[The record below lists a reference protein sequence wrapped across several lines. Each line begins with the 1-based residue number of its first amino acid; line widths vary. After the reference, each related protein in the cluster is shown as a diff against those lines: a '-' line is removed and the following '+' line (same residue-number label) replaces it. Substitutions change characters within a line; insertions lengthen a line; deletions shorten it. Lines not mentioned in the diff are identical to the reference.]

1 MRVALAQDFW
11 ALLQKGVLFLGQAE
25 RNFALVY
32 PHCGAAIGLILGFS
46 EPLYQDSLIRTRAP
60 SPGGRWT

>member
-11 ALLQKGVLFLGQAE
+11 ALLQKGLLFLGQAE

-32 PHCGAAIGLILGFS
+32 PHCGAAIGLILGSS
-46 EPLYQDSLIRTRAP
+46 EPLAHRL
-60 SPGGRWT
+60 